1 MDAAPG
7 MFFRIFERKQVHL
20 PETYGIMVARR
31 GIIQRQYDGLQ
42 NRSREFESLFPCEKS
57 LISRAFFIASV
68 LFGLLL
74 SRPIPRQGSLHLYYA
89 KPAGQTL
96 V

>member
-1 MDAAPG
+1 MDAEPG

-42 NRSREFESLFPCEKS
+42 NRSREFESLFPWRISTQTAKS
-57 LISRAFFIASV
+57 
-68 LFGLLL
+68 
-74 SRPIPRQGSLHLYYA
+74 SLRIF
-89 KPAGQTL
+89 
-96 V
+96 

>member
-1 MDAAPG
+1 MPGEQDECRSPG

-42 NRSREFESLFPCEKS
+42 NRSREFESLFPCSEKAEQPQEG
-57 LISRAFFIASV
+57 RSV
-68 LFGLLL
+68 FSIQLL
-74 SRPIPRQGSLHLYYA
+74 
-89 KPAGQTL
+89 
-96 V
+96 